1 MSLKSVNQLY
11 NVMLVKP
18 TPVCVLFVSNKSC
31 LLFLTFHQ
39 SQFRPWKCSHWGG
52 NGGIFFHVTFLESLW
67 MFRACWEKFHIRPF
81 LSAGLCTKRELFVG
95 GISDNTRGCSVANY
109 SATLFSRNIDSWL
122 MTASEKDAITY
133 LNAFLPKLFSQND
146 YKQGHNSPMWL
157 RMKFSSFGPL
167 NAFIAALL
175 GAKTVTKLKKTEL

>member
-52 NGGIFFHVTFLESLW
+52 NGGFFSSCDFSRVTVNVSCMLRKIS
-67 MFRACWEKFHIRPF
+67 HP
-81 LSAGLCTKRELFVG
+81 TLFVRRTVHEE
-95 GISDNTRGCSVANY
+95 GIIRSWNIRRHQG
-109 SATLFSRNIDSWL
+109 LFSCQLFCHVVFTEYWQWAHDCFRKRCDYIFKCVF
-122 MTASEKDAITY
+122 AQA
-133 LNAFLPKLFSQND
+133 FSQND
-146 YKQGHNSPMWL
+146 YKQLNGKITHPYDWEW
-157 RMKFSSFGPL
+157 SFR
-167 NAFIAALL
+167 LL
-175 GAKTVTKLKKTEL
+175 VPWTLSLQRYLEQKL